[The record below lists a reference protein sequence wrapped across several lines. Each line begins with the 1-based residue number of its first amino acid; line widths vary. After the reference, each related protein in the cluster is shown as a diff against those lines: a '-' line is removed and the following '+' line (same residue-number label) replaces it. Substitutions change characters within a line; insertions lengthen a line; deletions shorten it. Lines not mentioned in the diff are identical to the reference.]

1 MPRVMRSRAS
11 VLVLFGI
18 FQLACTD
25 TSASPNPGV
34 GTDGGGD
41 DAASG
46 QVPDGGSDATTD
58 AASDGSDGAADDA
71 GDAAGNGVFGT
82 FGAACTLA
90 SSCDGGL
97 CLFPVDGGCGAQ
109 GICFYNA
116 PPQGVAQCAHATGM
130 CACDGTGTYQLD
142 CEAPGY
148 AEAPVPSPTSFVC
161 PVDAGT
167 DAAADGGTDA
177 AADGG

>member
-1 MPRVMRSRAS
+1 MRSRAS

-18 FQLACTD
+18 FNLQLACTE

-41 DAASG
+41 DDASG

-58 AASDGSDGAADDA
+58 AASDASDGAAHDA
-71 GDAAGNGVFGT
+71 GDGAGNGVYGT
-82 FGAACTLA
+82 FGAVCTVG

-109 GICFYNA
+109 GNCFYNA
-116 PPQGVAQCAHATGM
+116 PPQGVAECAHATGM

-148 AEAPVPSPTSFVC
+148 AEAPVPSPTSYVC

-167 DAAADGGTDA
+167 DAAADGG
-177 AADGG
+177 